1 MSRIKSFVSTE
12 KASENADLIIEAVP
26 ENLHLKQK
34 IFGAIEDVAP
44 ASCIFASNTS
54 SLPIAE
60 IAANLKRKDR
70 FGGLH
75 FFNPVALMK
84 LLEVVK
90 GPETSQETF
99 DAMMAYGTTI
109 GKATVKCVDTP
120 GFIVNRL
127 LVPYLFEAIRLYERG
142 DASKEDIDTAMKCN
156 PDS

>member
-99 DAMMAYGTTI
+99 DAMMAYGATI

-142 DASKEDIDTAMKCN
+142 DASKEDIDTAMK
-156 PDS
+156 